1 MCIRDRSQVVS
12 VEVDLQYIASYDNS
26 FDNGDG
32 TFGTYVLD
40 PGKYYFAV
48 GNGAHDA
55 LNNIM
60 AKQGIDAS
68 KLTGDSNSAMAY
80 EREIDEDFIAR
91 TAFAVSKTGEKI
103 SNQLDYADWN
113 YFQPGEV
120 TYLSRSDWEAT
131 YPKKY
136 DAMTLTSQDMI
147 DYTNGNYYT
156 IQTDDDTSAIKWGVD
171 NSLMFYEM
179 FDKDFDDESW
189 QTLLDKM
196 TLEEAQYKLPLQP
209 AAQQQIQLPTLRRPE
224 ICNGNLFPSNI
235 FITN

>member
-1 MCIRDRSQVVS
+1 
-12 VEVDLQYIASYDNS
+12 
-26 FDNGDG
+26 
-32 TFGTYVLD
+32 
-40 PGKYYFAV
+40 
-48 GNGAHDA
+48 
-55 LNNIM
+55 
-60 AKQGIDAS
+60 
-68 KLTGDSNSAMAY
+68 MAY

-147 DYTNGNYYT
+147 DYTNGKYYT

-189 QTLLDKM
+189 QILLDKM
-196 TLEEAQYKLPLQP
+196 TLEEA
-209 AAQQQIQLPTLRRPE
+209 TVRGNLRRSKYPGSQLHRNRGDLHDRE
-224 ICNGNLFPSNI
+224 CRKRYCRELKRIQGYGSSVDHLSG
-235 FITN
+235 